1 LDGCRRATG
10 EVEANITATILRSPL
25 GTPAYPLDL
34 EARAY
39 AYVERPNAALLE
51 LFGRHV
57 LSERPRPVVLDIGCG
72 AGANARELRRLAP
85 EATLVGI
92 EPNAHAAAL
101 ARAACDEVFEGTLE
115 RWLDLESGRRFDVV
129 LLSDVVEHVADP
141 LALLRRLGTLPGLRS
156 AAWLV
161 SVPNYAVWYNRLRTL
176 AGSFSYTWS
185 GLYDRTHL
193 RFFTRRSL
201 FELLEQAG
209 HEVVAEGST
218 PSLAQSAAPLLRR
231 PFEGRV
237 DRGEHLALGD
247 SALFRAYQR
256 FVEPAETRFC
266 ALWPELFGFQ
276 IVCLAR
282 AAGRRAP

>member
-1 LDGCRRATG
+1 
-10 EVEANITATILRSPL
+10 LRNS
-25 GTPAYPLDL
+25 GRSAAYPLDL
-34 EARAY
+34 EARSY

-51 LFGRHV
+51 LLNKHV
-57 LSERPRPVVLDIGCG
+57 LAERPRPVVLDVGCG

-85 EATLVGI
+85 DATLIGV
-92 EPNAHAAAL
+92 EPHAHAATL

-115 RWLDLESGRRFDVV
+115 RWLDLESGRRFDAI
-129 LLSDVVEHVADP
+129 LLSDVIEHVADP
-141 LALLRRLGTLPGLRS
+141 LSLLRRLAERPGLRS

-176 AGSFSYTWS
+176 AGSFSYAWS

-201 FELLEQAG
+201 RELLERAG
-209 HEVVAEGST
+209 RAIVDESST
-218 PSLAQSAAPLLRR
+218 PSLAQSAAPLLRL
-231 PFEGRV
+231 PLEARV
-237 DRGEHLALGD
+237 DAGEHLVLGD

-256 FVEPAETRFC
+256 FVEPAESRLC
-266 ALWPELFGFQ
+266 GLWPELLGFQ

-282 AAGRRAP
+282 AAAPSTDRA